1 MNLDHACQREGGRL
15 TPRNVRQ
22 APKLITI
29 GDIVAFDGMTPFAVG
44 FVLLVHFIGFYIRG
58 ALGFGSNMPIVL
70 LTTWV
75 LGPHHAILL
84 VALTSG
90 IAQVHL
96 LPQGF
101 RNTDWSIA
109 RMLALGMMAGIVFGT
124 WVFAEIEADWLV
136 LLLGGLILG
145 ILLMDRFQA
154 IKRLKR
160 RINLRSHTLASILA
174 AISGSVGTISG
185 GGGLYFLVAYLK
197 LVCANPAVLR
207 STNVFLSGAF
217 MLFRLCLLTYAG
229 LFTPILLVEALLV
242 APAVFLGSWAGS
254 RLFHASSPERF
265 YAILQFVLFAAA
277 AALFIKGLLY
287 LFA

>member
-1 MNLDHACQREGGRL
+1 
-15 TPRNVRQ
+15 
-22 APKLITI
+22 LITI
-29 GDIVAFDGMTPFAVG
+29 GDIVAFDGMTSFDVS
-44 FVLLVHFIGFYIRG
+44 FVLLAHLIGFYIRG

-75 LGPHHAILL
+75 LDPHHAILL

-101 RNTDWSIA
+101 RHTDWPIA

-136 LLLGGLILG
+136 LLLGGLILS
-145 ILLMDRFQA
+145 ILLMARFQA
-154 IKRLKR
+154 IEQLQQ
-160 RINLRSHTLASILA
+160 RINLRSHALASLLA
-174 AISGSVGTISG
+174 VISGTVGTISG

-197 LVCANPAVLR
+197 LICANPTVLR

-229 LFTPILLVEALLV
+229 LFTPTLLVEALLI
-242 APAVFLGSWAGS
+242 APVVFLGSWTGT
-254 RLFHASSPERF
+254 RLFNASSPERF
-265 YAILQFVLFAAA
+265 NNFLQFFLFAA
-277 AALFIKGLLY
+277 GG
-287 LFA
+287 

>member
-1 MNLDHACQREGGRL
+1 M
-15 TPRNVRQ
+15 
-22 APKLITI
+22 ITI
-29 GDIVAFDGMTPFAVG
+29 GDVVAFDGMTFFDVG
-44 FVLLVHFIGFYIRG
+44 FVLLVHFIGFFIRG

-101 RNTDWSIA
+101 RHTDWLIA

-124 WVFAEIEADWLV
+124 WVFAKIEVDWLV
-136 LLLGGLILG
+136 ILLGGLILG
-145 ILLMDRFQA
+145 ILLMDRFQV
-154 IKRLKR
+154 IERLQR
-160 RINLRSHTLASILA
+160 RINLRSHALASILA
-174 AISGSVGTISG
+174 AISGTVGTISG

-197 LVCANPAVLR
+197 LVCANPMVLR

-229 LFTPILLVEALLV
+229 LFTSTLLVEAVLV
-242 APAVFLGSWAGS
+242 TPAVFLGSWAGT
-254 RLFHASSPERF
+254 RLFNASSPERF
-265 YAILQFVLFAAA
+265 YNILQFVLFAAA
-277 AALFIKGLLY
+277 ATLFLKGLLY
-287 LFA
+287 LFT